1 MEHRILD
8 MISSPADLKLLTDE
22 ELGIL
27 ASEIRE
33 QILLTTSKNGG
44 HVAPSLGVVE
54 LTLACHSILN
64 CPHDKLLFDVGHQS
78 YAHKLLTG
86 RLGMFDTLRQYQGMS
101 GFPKA
106 AESEYDVH
114 PSGHASDSVS
124 VALGLAMARDMR
136 GSDEKIVSIIGD
148 ASLSGGMAFEALN
161 HAGQLQTPMVVI
173 LNDNEM
179 SISRNVGA
187 LAKYLGHKRAS
198 REYVQARESI
208 QSALEAQG
216 EWGAGL
222 VDFGRNVKE
231 SIKQMIIPG
240 EMIFEKLGFMCTAP
254 VPGHDITALRHTLRV
269 VLEADQPVL
278 MHVVTKKGMGYAPAE
293 EHPDVFHGVGPFD
306 LATGEVKKS
315 SSSAPKYTSVFSKAL
330 VREAEENEDVVA
342 ITAAMKDGTGL
353 AAFAEKFPQ
362 RFIDTGIAEEHAVA
376 LASGLAIGGK
386 KPVVAVYST
395 FMQRAVDQVIIN
407 NALPDLDVVFCLDRA
422 GLVGDDGPTHHGVF
436 DIAYM
441 RMVPHM
447 KVMAPSDEAELVHM
461 LHTAL
466 KLRGPVTLRYPRG
479 EARGVPIPNQPQV
492 LEVGKSRTTREG
504 SDVAILAFG
513 RMVQE
518 AEGAADI
525 LFAEGVS
532 VRVVDMRW
540 IKPFDEEAV
549 RKAAMECSLVAT
561 AEEGAIEGGI
571 GEGILES
578 LAVNPP
584 EKVPPLLL
592 FGIPDRFVS
601 QGKVSLLHKE
611 LGIDA
616 EGMANRIREK
626 LASMK
631 EAKAAKTR

>member
-54 LTLACHSILN
+54 LTLACHSLLD

-86 RLGMFDTLRQYQGMS
+86 RLGIFDTLRQYKGMS

-106 AESEYDVH
+106 AESPYDVH

-124 VALGLAMARDMR
+124 VALGLAMARDLR
-136 GSDEKIVSIIGD
+136 GGDEKIVTIIGD
-148 ASLSGGMAFEALN
+148 AALSGGMAFEALN

-187 LAKYLGHKRAS
+187 LATYLGHKRAS
-198 REYVQARESI
+198 REYTQARDGL
-208 QSALEAQG
+208 QSALEAKG
-216 EWGAGL
+216 DWGHGL
-222 VDFGRNVKE
+222 VDFGRNVKD
-231 SIKQMIIPG
+231 SIKQMVIPG
-240 EMIFEKLGFMCTAP
+240 EMIFEKLGFLCTAP
-254 VPGHDITALRHTLRV
+254 VPGHDIAALKHTLRV
-269 VLEADQPVL
+269 VLDAEVPVL

-293 EHPDVFHGVGPFD
+293 QRPDVFHGVGPFD

-315 SSSAPKYTSVFSKAL
+315 SSSAPKYTSVFGKAL
-330 VREAEENEDVVA
+330 VREAAANEDIVA

-353 AAFAEKFPQ
+353 NEFAERFPK

-386 KPVVAVYST
+386 KPVVAIYST
-395 FMQRAVDQVIIN
+395 FMQRAVDQMVIN

-436 DIAYM
+436 DIAYT
-441 RMVPHM
+441 RMIPHM
-447 KVMAPSDEAELVHM
+447 KIMAPSDEAELVHM

-466 KLRGPVTLRYPRG
+466 SLHGPVTLRYPRG
-479 EARGVPIPNQPQV
+479 EARGVELPDAPEV

-525 LFAEGVS
+525 LAEEGVS

-540 IKPFDEEAV
+540 IKPFDEDAV
-549 RKAAMECSLVAT
+549 RKAAMECSLVVT
-561 AEEGAIEGGI
+561 AEEGVIEGGI
-571 GEGILES
+571 GEGILEA
-578 LAVNPP
+578 LAANPP
-584 EKVPPLLL
+584 AKVPPVLT

-601 QGKVSLLHKE
+601 QGKIPLLHRE

-616 EGMANRIREK
+616 EGIAQRIREK

-631 EAKAAKTR
+631 SEA

>member
-1 MEHRILD
+1 MDNRILD

-22 ELGIL
+22 ELSIL

-33 QILLTTSKNGG
+33 QILATTSKNGG

-54 LTLACHSILN
+54 LTLACHSLLD

-78 YAHKLLTG
+78 YAHKLVTG
-86 RLGMFDTLRQYQGMS
+86 RLGIFDTLRQYKGMS

-106 AESEYDVH
+106 AESAYDVH

-124 VALGLAMARDMR
+124 VALGLAMARDLR
-136 GSDEKIVSIIGD
+136 GSDEKIVTIIGD
-148 ASLSGGMAFEALN
+148 AALSGGMAFEALN

-198 REYVQARESI
+198 REYTQARDGI

-216 EWGAGL
+216 EWGHGL
-222 VDFGRNVKE
+222 VDFGRNVKD
-231 SIKQMIIPG
+231 SIKQMIIPE
-240 EMIFEKLGFMCTAP
+240 EMVFEKLGFLCTAP
-254 VPGHDITALRHTLRV
+254 VPGHDITALKHTLRV
-269 VLEADQPVL
+269 VLEAEVPVL
-278 MHVVTKKGMGYAPAE
+278 MHVVTKKGMGYEPAE
-293 EHPDVFHGVGPFD
+293 RRPDVFHGVGPFD

-315 SSSAPKYTSVFSKAL
+315 ASSAPKYTSVFGRAL
-330 VREAEENEDVVA
+330 VREADADPDIVA

-353 AAFAEKFPQ
+353 AEFAEKHPK

-386 KPVVAVYST
+386 KPVVAIYST
-395 FMQRAVDQVIIN
+395 FMQRAVDQMVIN

-436 DIAYM
+436 DIAYT
-441 RMVPHM
+441 RMIPSM

-466 KLRGPVTLRYPRG
+466 SLRGPVTLRYPRG
-479 EARGVPIPNQPQV
+479 EARGVELPETPQV

-504 SDVAILAFG
+504 NDVAILAFG

-518 AEGAADI
+518 AEGASDI
-525 LFAEGVS
+525 LAAEGIG

-549 RKAAMECSLVAT
+549 RAAAEQCSLVVT
-561 AEEGAIEGGI
+561 AEEGVVEGGI
-571 GEGILES
+571 GEGILEA
-578 LAVNPP
+578 LAATPP
-584 EKVPPLLL
+584 AKVPPVLTL
-592 FGIPDRFVS
+592 GIPDRFIS
-601 QGKVSLLHKE
+601 QGKVALLHKE
-611 LGIDA
+611 IGLDA
-616 EGMANRIREK
+616 ESMANRIREK
-626 LASMK
+626 LAALRGSQ
-631 EAKAAKTR
+631 A